1 MVHGSGSRSGSR
13 GGGDENGTDGRPAQT
28 PALTTNSRRSTT
40 NMPVLSRDAARK
52 FATGGTGTSASSGKS
67 NDVRHGGGSRTSS
80 RCHDKNSA
88 PTRMGGGTRSSPS
101 VTNYSRNRVTEIAP
115 TRMGGGTRSSPSV
128 TNQNRNSVTETAPTR
143 MGGGTR
149 SSPSVTN
156 QNRNSATETAPT
168 RMGGGTRSSPSV
180 TNHSR
185 NRATETAPTRMG
197 GGTRSSPGV
206 TNQNRNSA
214 TETAPTRMGGGTRS
228 SPSVTI
234 PDSVVPS
241 RHGVGNRSTRRTT
254 NFWHNGRSQDA
265 LEVPLLRQE
274 ENSNADQDD
283 AKCCRWCCFCCCCSI
298 CLKSLGY
305 CCSFL
310 AVAIRPGRSISVIA
324 GLGGTALLFATL
336 VVFSGYTEYWTL
348 NAGESR
354 QVHYGWLTREVDIQV
369 VTPNTS
375 VFVDVFTFRNKC
387 PALNG
392 PIVTVHHQLEM
403 AFNPGDYQYNY
414 FYLNLGSKIEAT
426 LTQNYGSSMVYLLRG
441 QDKIDTLGKPSHSN
455 PNWLNDLLRK
465 YVKKWQV
472 KSNTYQPTVAEFRAS
487 QSSDEHVLVYDNP
500 YKTRGHLSLDLWLDL
515 TTYDVEGYVPRCSD
529 VAFQNTCH
537 SIQTEF
543 AKCIIVDTY
552 PSSNNG
558 SKDEVRIAILGYRD
572 YYFITMLSI
581 IPAVLV
587 VFLQICCWSRK
598 SGTILNESASG
609 DSHTAIA
616 EPYAYSRVPA
626 SFAPSP
632 SELTEPT
639 ASPAWEDSAQVP
651 LVTAELVEGGPP
663 PKNASAPLEP
673 IPPPSLNSG
682 K

>member
-28 PALTTNSRRSTT
+28 PAVTTNSRRSTT
-40 NMPVLSRDAARK
+40 NMPVSRDATRR
-52 FATGGTGTSASSGKS
+52 FATGGTSVSSGMS

-80 RCHDKNSA
+80 HCHDKNSA

-101 VTNYSRNRVTEIAP
+101 VTNHNRNRVTEIAP
-115 TRMGGGTRSSPSV
+115 TRMGGGTRSSPGV
-128 TNQNRNSVTETAPTR
+128 TNHSRNR
-143 MGGGTR
+143 
-149 SSPSVTN
+149 
-156 QNRNSATETAPT
+156 ATETAPT

-185 NRATETAPTRMG
+185 NK
-197 GGTRSSPGV
+197 
-206 TNQNRNSA
+206 A

-254 NFWHNGRSQDA
+254 NFGHNGRSQNA

-274 ENSNADQDD
+274 ENSNGDQDD

-305 CCSFL
+305 CCSFF
-310 AVAIRPGRSISVIA
+310 AAAIRPGRSISVIA

-441 QDKIDTLGKPSHSN
+441 QDKIDTLEKPSHSN
-455 PNWLNDLLRK
+455 PNWLDDLLRK

-487 QSSDEHVLVYDNP
+487 QSSDEHVLLYDNP

-515 TTYDVEGYVPRCSD
+515 TTYDVEGYAPRCSD
-529 VAFQNTCH
+529 VAFQKTCH

-543 AKCIIVDTY
+543 AKCIIVDTS

-598 SGTILNESASG
+598 SGTRLNESAS

-616 EPYAYSRVPA
+616 EPHAYSRVPT

-651 LVTAELVEGGPP
+651 VVTAELVEGGPP
-663 PKNASAPLEP
+663 PTNASAPLEP
-673 IPPPSLNSG
+673 IPPPSFFSG